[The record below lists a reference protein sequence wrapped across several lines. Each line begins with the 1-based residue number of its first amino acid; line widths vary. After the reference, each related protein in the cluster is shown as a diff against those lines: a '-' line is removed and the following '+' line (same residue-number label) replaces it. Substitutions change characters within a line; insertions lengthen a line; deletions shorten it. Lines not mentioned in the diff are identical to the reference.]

1 MGHVRHK
8 QRELTRASLRA
19 LFHRLKNPRRGR
31 RAVGDDQNTSG
42 LMDSHAAPFRLLRSE
57 QMCGLRSQITWSIT
71 TRRSRPAE
79 GSSPK
84 TKDALTP
91 QRTPRVAAGA
101 GEPTCGRTS
110 HATRLLPPEA
120 VAQTPGDER
129 GRVSPRLICFG
140 ARSEG
145 LRTAYSTSRL
155 DGRPSCAFVRQPRLE
170 PTASRPLASLLH
182 SMHVSSVGWGG
193 RNSTTR

>member
-42 LMDSHAAPFRLLRSE
+42 LRDSHAAPFRLLRSE
-57 QMCGLRSQITWSIT
+57 QNVRPTLADTRSIT
-71 TRRSRPAE
+71 TRHSRPAE

-84 TKDALTP
+84 TEDALTP

-110 HATRLLPPEA
+110 HATRLL
-120 VAQTPGDER
+120 
-129 GRVSPRLICFG
+129 
-140 ARSEG
+140 
-145 LRTAYSTSRL
+145 
-155 DGRPSCAFVRQPRLE
+155 
-170 PTASRPLASLLH
+170 
-182 SMHVSSVGWGG
+182 
-193 RNSTTR
+193 